1 MEHKR
6 TELYCGVGSSD
17 KVYHASFIEVEKNM
31 FQVEFQ
37 YGKKYSHLSVS
48 VKPPAPTSYQ
58 AALKIYEDQIQK
70 KLKKGYRITNQFELN
85 DKVR

>member
-31 FQVEFQ
+31 FQVQFE

-48 VKPPAPTSYQ
+48 VKPPTATSYQ
-58 AALKIYEDQIQK
+58 AALKIYEDQIKK
-70 KLKKGYRITNQFELN
+70 KLQKGYEITDQIEF
-85 DKVR
+85 RP